1 MSILVVRHIAEK
13 IAIIGAGKIGQAII
27 RALSTSNKFSIIAT
41 ARRKETLR
49 NLSSL
54 GVITSLDNNYAVKN
68 SEIIIISVKPYH
80 VERVF
85 SEVKK
90 EHWKNKVIISIVAGI
105 STSIIR
111 AFTNNPEVY
120 RAMPNI
126 NVLVKKSSTAIAY
139 NGSPGENKELVEKIF
154 SLMGKVYWVREELLD
169 AWTGLIGS
177 GPAYLAEI
185 IDGMILGAFSIGLP
199 RDIAFQAILDVME
212 GTAELLRN
220 RRVHPAQ
227 MRDEVTTPGGTTI
240 RGLAVLESNGVKAA
254 LIKAVEEATER
265 SIEVNENIRKKI
277 GLNNSS

>member
-1 MSILVVRHIAEK
+1 VVRHIAEK

-41 ARRKETLR
+41 ARRKDTLK

-54 GVITSLDNNYAVKN
+54 GVTTSLDNNYAIKN
-68 SEIIIISVKPYH
+68 SDIIIISVKPYH

-90 EHWKNKVIISIVAGI
+90 EYWKNKVIISIVAGI

-111 AFTNNPEVY
+111 TFTGNPEVY

-139 NGSPGENKELVEKIF
+139 NGSSGENKEVVEKIF

-185 IDGMILGAFSIGLP
+185 IDGMILGALSIGLP

-212 GTAELLRN
+212 GTADLLRN
-220 RRVHPAQ
+220 RRIHPAQ

-265 SIEVNENIRKKI
+265 SMEVNNIIKKKI
-277 GLNNSS
+277 GLNNNT